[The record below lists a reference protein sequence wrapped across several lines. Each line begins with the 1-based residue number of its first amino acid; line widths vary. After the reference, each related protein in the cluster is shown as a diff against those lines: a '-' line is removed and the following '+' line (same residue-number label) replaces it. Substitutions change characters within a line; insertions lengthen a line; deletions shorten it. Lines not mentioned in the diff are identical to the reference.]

1 MHKHWVI
8 PDIHGCS
15 KTLQAL
21 LENQIRPSK
30 HDWLYFL
37 GDYIDRGPD
46 SRGVIDI
53 IQKLQR
59 EEYNIRLL
67 RGNHEDFCLQA
78 YHRKA
83 NILDLLPG
91 KGIVSEWKRH
101 GGKET
106 MESFGIKKPS
116 EIPEKYIL
124 WMSKLEYYI
133 ELDNF
138 LIVHAG
144 FDFGQDDPFEDEHAM
159 LWIREFAPDRDKLGG
174 KTVIHGHV
182 PINLEMIYHLKDQPA
197 YQYIDIDNGI
207 YMVDREGFGN
217 LVALEL
223 NSRDLA
229 IQYNL
234 DMS

>member
-1 MHKHWVI
+1 MHKQWVI

-21 LENQIRPSK
+21 LENHIRPSK
-30 HDWLYFL
+30 YDWLYFL

-46 SRGVIDI
+46 SKGVIDI

-59 EEYNIRLL
+59 EQYNIRLL

-78 YHRKA
+78 YEHRTQ
-83 NILDLLPG
+83 IRDFIPG
-91 KGIVSEWKRH
+91 RSIISQWKRH

-106 MESFGIKKPS
+106 MESFGVKKPS
-116 EIPEKYIL
+116 EIPEKYIR
-124 WMSKLEYYI
+124 WMSKLEYFI

-144 FDFGQDDPFEDEHAM
+144 FNFEMDDPFEDEQSM
-159 LWIREFAPDRDKLGG
+159 LWIRDFIPDKDKLGG

-182 PINLEMIYHLKDQPA
+182 PINLEMIYHLKDHPA

-234 DMS
+234 DIS